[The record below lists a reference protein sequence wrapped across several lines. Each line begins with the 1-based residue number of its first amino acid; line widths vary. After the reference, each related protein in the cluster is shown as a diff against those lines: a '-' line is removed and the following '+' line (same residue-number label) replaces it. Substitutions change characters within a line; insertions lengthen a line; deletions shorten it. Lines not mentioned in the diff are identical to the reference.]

1 MQIIKQHNIK
11 VAYLKQNS
19 PSCGYGEV
27 YNGKFENK
35 KIIRNG
41 IFAEKIKDLGIK
53 IINI

>member
-1 MQIIKQHNIK
+1 M
-11 VAYLKQNS
+11 AYLKQNS
-19 PSCGYGEV
+19 PSCGYGEG